1 MPIIA
6 IEDVS
11 QLLTAGGTLAGIDLG
26 DKTIGV
32 IVMPERIAQFVRPE
46 VDRHVVKA
54 AFPLIVEIPDIQG
67 PMEGRKSVKDM
78 IRAAVGVQV

>member
-32 IVMPERIAQFVRPE
+32 AVS
-46 VDRHVVKA
+46 DRGLSFAHPA
-54 AFPLIVEIPDIQG
+54 P
-67 PMEGRKSVKDM
+67 
-78 IRAAVGVQV
+78 